1 MVFIKCL
8 SCYRLNNFPL
18 SDIIQGENE
27 VNGCD
32 IVNNLFKGDILAE
45 APKSPQ
51 IGILRVLLLI
61 ENADIRCK

>member
-1 MVFIKCL
+1 MPF
-8 SCYRLNNFPL
+8 CYRLNNFPL

-45 APKSPQ
+45 APKSPK
-51 IGILRVLLLI
+51 IGILRVLLLF
-61 ENADIRCK
+61 ENADIRCE

>member
-1 MVFIKCL
+1 MPFLLQIEQL

-45 APKSPQ
+45 ALKSPQ
-51 IGILRVLLLI
+51 IGILRVLFLF
-61 ENADIRCK
+61 

>member
-51 IGILRVLLLI
+51 IGILRVLLLF
-61 ENADIRCK
+61 EKSDIRCE

>member
-1 MVFIKCL
+1 M
-8 SCYRLNNFPL
+8 
-18 SDIIQGENE
+18 QGENE

-51 IGILRVLLLI
+51 IGILRVLLLF

>member
-32 IVNNLFKGDILAE
+32 IVNNLFNGDILAE
-45 APKSPQ
+45 APKSPK
-51 IGILRVLLLI
+51 IGILRVLLLF
-61 ENADIRCK
+61 ENADIRCE

>member
-1 MVFIKCL
+1 M
-8 SCYRLNNFPL
+8 
-18 SDIIQGENE
+18 QGENE

-51 IGILRVLLLI
+51 IGILRVLLLF
-61 ENADIRCK
+61 ENADIRCE

>member
-32 IVNNLFKGDILAE
+32 IVNNLFKGDILA
-45 APKSPQ
+45 AALKSPQ
-51 IGILRVLLLI
+51 IGILRVLFLF
-61 ENADIRCK
+61 ENADIRCE

>member
-1 MVFIKCL
+1 MPFLLQID
-8 SCYRLNNFPL
+8 NFLL

-27 VNGCD
+27 MNGCD

-51 IGILRVLLLI
+51 IGILRVLFLF
-61 ENADIRCK
+61 ENADIRCE

>member
-1 MVFIKCL
+1 MVFVKCL
-8 SCYRLNNFPL
+8 FCYRLNNFPL

-32 IVNNLFKGDILAE
+32 IVNNLFKGGILAE

-51 IGILRVLLLI
+51 IGIFRVLLLF

>member
-51 IGILRVLLLI
+51 IGILRVLLLF
-61 ENADIRCK
+61 ENADIRCE

>member
-1 MVFIKCL
+1 M
-8 SCYRLNNFPL
+8 
-18 SDIIQGENE
+18 QGENE

-32 IVNNLFKGDILAE
+32 IVNNLFKGGILAE

-51 IGILRVLLLI
+51 IGIFRVLLLF

>member
-32 IVNNLFKGDILAE
+32 IVNKLFKGNILVE

-51 IGILRVLLLI
+51 IGILRVLLLF
-61 ENADIRCK
+61 ENADIRCE

>member
-1 MVFIKCL
+1 MPFC
-8 SCYRLNNFPL
+8 CRLNNFSL
-18 SDIIQGENE
+18 SDIIQVENE

-51 IGILRVLLLI
+51 IGILRVLLLF
-61 ENADIRCK
+61 ENADIRCE

>member
-1 MVFIKCL
+1 MAFIKCL
-8 SCYRLNNFPL
+8 FCYRLNNFLL

-51 IGILRVLLLI
+51 IGILRVLFLF
-61 ENADIRCK
+61 ENSDVRCE